1 MPLIP
6 RTRCLFFLG
15 VLAAT
20 GVALAA
26 EPVQLAI
33 GNGSQWSFVNSQWK
47 ETEGAG
53 IAGERTGDGLQ
64 GYCLAFLEDRAYA
77 DLEATFTVQM
87 STNRADE
94 GLIVRAQ
101 DPTRFALIHFP
112 QTGQQFR
119 VQHFWVALS
128 IADGSGYLRLK
139 HVELVRRVA
148 NNPFGTAHQARVK
161 VTGNRYQVWAND
173 GGHCEPGLVPGST
186 HMRNVG

>member
-64 GYCLAFLEDRAYA
+64 GYCLAFLKDRAYQPVEEVWVCR
-77 DLEATFTVQM
+77 L
-87 STNRADE
+87 RA
-94 GLIVRAQ
+94 A
-101 DPTRFALIHFP
+101 
-112 QTGQQFR
+112 
-119 VQHFWVALS
+119 
-128 IADGSGYLRLK
+128 
-139 HVELVRRVA
+139 
-148 NNPFGTAHQARVK
+148 
-161 VTGNRYQVWAND
+161 
-173 GGHCEPGLVPGST
+173 
-186 HMRNVG
+186 